1 MTDEFDDEEE
11 ETDVLL
17 GKVKLPAVFKNHQLG
32 VSQTKHGGKEL
43 VRFSVWNVITPC
55 HQEECPIYNDCPYD
69 DRKKKGGKCR
79 VEQGYVNSIGDMVY
93 RNFKGKFT
101 EDQFFIIGM
110 HVLPM
115 YRHLCRLKIWEW
127 SVREVMYEDEKGR
140 RHLNPI
146 YREIREQIKAI
157 SSQWH
162 SLGVGKYLVVEPKNP
177 WGSAGKPV
185 EDPNGKTYYDRMGEI
200 EPEPEFGEN
209 FQRKVLKL
217 RK

>member
-1 MTDEFDDEEE
+1 MTDDLEEE
-11 ETDVLL
+11 EDDVLL

-32 VSQTKHGGKEL
+32 VSQTKQGRDL

-55 HQEECPIYNDCPYD
+55 RQEECPIYDDCPHD
-69 DRKKKGGKCR
+69 DRKIKGGKCR

-127 SVREVMYEDEKGR
+127 SVREVMYEDDKGR

-157 SSQWH
+157 SAQWKG
-162 SLGVGKYLVVEPKNP
+162 LGVGNYQVNEPNNP
-177 WGSAGKPV
+177 WGSAGKPPL
-185 EDPNGKTYYDRMGEI
+185 ELQGSKSYYDRMGEI
-200 EPEPEFGEN
+200 EPEVGEN
-209 FQRKVLKL
+209 FNRKVFKL
-217 RK
+217 AKK